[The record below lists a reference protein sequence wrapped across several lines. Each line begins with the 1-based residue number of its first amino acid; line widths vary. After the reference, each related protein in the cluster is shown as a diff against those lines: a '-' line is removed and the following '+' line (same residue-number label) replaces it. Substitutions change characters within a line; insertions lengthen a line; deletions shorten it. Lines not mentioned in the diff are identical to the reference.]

1 MLKRISIVAILLAAC
16 GYLAWRF
23 LIHETP
29 LDQMEAMQA
38 QLELDGDQRLSREK
52 RREIY
57 EKMEATYETMSAEDR
72 REWNIRQEA
81 DDRWDKEIDAYFAL
95 PPDQRAAHIDER
107 IDQMEEM
114 RRIWEQRR
122 ASGDNPRGDRDR
134 DRGDRGERPGGPGP
148 VSQAAGSGGGGGPG
162 GGPGGGD
169 RGGRGGGG
177 WSRGMMTP
185 EQRNA
190 RRRDRLDSTTPMR
203 RAQRAEYARAFRERL
218 VERGIQFPRG
228 R

>member
-114 RRIWEQRR
+114 RRVWEERR

-134 DRGDRGERPGGPGP
+134 NRGT
-148 VSQAAGSGGGGGPG
+148 GGGGG
-162 GGPGGGD
+162 
-169 RGGRGGGG
+169 GGGG